1 MFKSKLKEEEKPFN
15 ILTPNVVHEPD
26 ELTLPYKNFHDYV
39 EGLFRLNKNK
49 EFQKEKDK
57 NFSFKIN
64 GGDGNNNEIAENQD
78 DITNIKNFLLYNM
91 NSDLK
96 IRIEL

>member
-1 MFKSKLKEEEKPFN
+1 LNNSIRTTDEFSTKLPV
-15 ILTPNVVHEPD
+15 TD
-26 ELTLPYKNFHDYV
+26 
-39 EGLFRLNKNK
+39 LNGAPRRGADSNLHWY
-49 EFQKEKDK
+49 
-57 NFSFKIN
+57 KIN